1 MSDFLATTTTGD
13 LGNLI
18 KTYYDRKLLDVL
30 DPTLRFYE
38 FGEKKPCPN
47 REGTSV
53 IWNLPYKLD
62 LGRILTQGQGMTVS
76 AMRNLSTYAVS
87 GIVNQY
93 GDACA
98 ISDIASITAIVDVDT
113 MGIER
118 LGAQAALTIDRVIS
132 NAIIHNVSSATL
144 KSHHLFK
151 TSTEVTDYWGMTS
164 TVSAGIMTVSS
175 TNVIAV
181 SDIKDAVFKLRGLN
195 VMPYSGQD
203 FIGILTTE
211 QAADIAGDS
220 DFISFNQ
227 YTKPAVDKLFNGE
240 FGKLYG
246 CRLIDAPQGPA
257 MRGSNSG
264 GTASTIAYGG
274 VIFGKGF
281 YGVTEWGGGLKTYT
295 SNGATKSD
303 PLNQFSTY
311 GWKINFTSKVLNPSA
326 GLVLWTGSNDT
337 TAAYAESANSGLRQE
352 DPSSY

>member
-1 MSDFLATTTTGD
+1 MSDVASTTTGD

-18 KTYYDRKLLDVL
+18 KSYYDRKLLDVL

-38 FGEKKPCPN
+38 FGEKKPCPP

-62 LGRILTQGQGMTVS
+62 LGRILTEGTTMTIS
-76 AMRNLSTYAVS
+76 GMRNLSTYAVS

-93 GDACA
+93 GDAVS

-132 NAIIHNVSSATL
+132 NAIISNVSSATL

-151 TSTEVTDYWGMTS
+151 TSTEVTDYWGMIS

-175 TNVIAV
+175 TNVISV
-181 SDIKDAVFKLRGLN
+181 SDIKDSVFKLKALH
-195 VMPYSGQD
+195 VPPYMNQD
-203 FIGILTTE
+203 YIGILTTE

-220 DFISFNQ
+220 DFISFQQ
-227 YTKPAVDKLFNGE
+227 YTTPAVDKLFNGE

-246 CRLIDAPQGPA
+246 CRLIDAPNGPA
-257 MRGSNSG
+257 VRGSNSG
-264 GTASTIAYGG
+264 GTASTIAYGA

-295 SNGATKSD
+295 STGASKSD
-303 PLNQFSTY
+303 PMNQLSVY
-311 GWKINFTSKVLNPSA
+311 SWKVNFTSKVLNPSA

-337 TAAYAESANSGLRQE
+337 TAAYAESAGSGLRHE